1 LSILVYGAG
10 GLGLYFSA
18 RLAQAGQEVI
28 LKARSDAALRGKN
41 EPVSITRDGST
52 EEVHGVRVVDSL
64 EGIQADAAII
74 TTKAWQVADAA
85 RDMSAVLPP
94 DAPVLTTQNGIDAPT
109 RAITFLSNDQ
119 VFAST
124 VVVIAERTGPL
135 EVRAIG
141 SEASLTVGS
150 PADQSASQAS
160 ELISALT
167 AAGISTTWTED
178 IAAALWKKLALICS
192 YGGIGAALDA
202 NVGQTREDTRAR
214 GLVTTAMSEVFS
226 VADAEGVTLTESD
239 FSDDMNIYLNGFS
252 AQTTSSMHRD
262 LLAGRP
268 SELEDQVGAV
278 VHRAQRGG
286 AATPVLDLVYA
297 SMAPREA
304 RARRN
309 P

>member
-1 LSILVYGAG
+1 MSILVYGAG

-28 LKARSDAALRGKN
+28 LKARSDAALRSKN
-41 EPVSITRDGST
+41 EPVSITGDGST
-52 EEVHGVRVVDSL
+52 EEVHGIRVVDSL
-64 EGIQADAAII
+64 EGTQADAAII
-74 TTKAWQVADAA
+74 TTKAWQVEDAA

-109 RAITFLSNDQ
+109 RATAFLSNDQ

-135 EVRAIG
+135 DVRTIG

-150 PADQSASQAS
+150 PAEQPASRAS
-160 ELISALT
+160 ELTSDLT
-167 AAGISTTWTED
+167 AAGISATWTED

-192 YGGIGAALDA
+192 YGGIGATLDA

-278 VHRAQRGG
+278 VHRAQRVGV
-286 AATPVLDLVYA
+286 ATPVLDLVYA

-304 RARRN
+304 QARRN